1 MKFFTVESLNALY
14 IKNHDIFKEVTG
26 INLEGQDKSEVVML
40 TESQIDEMVSLKAFT
55 PVVKF

>member
-26 INLEGQDKSEVVML
+26 INLEGQEKSEVVML